1 MFNPFSQQQ
10 QRKKTIYLTVILI
23 IVILL
28 IWFVV
33 QRGILKRIVPVQEE
47 IEEPRLVEIDFSVLK
62 SPQVKEL
69 QPLEQILFVQEEI
82 GRENPF
88 IPF

>member
-1 MFNPFSQQQ
+1 MFNSFFQQQ
-10 QRKKTIYLTVILI
+10 KKTIYLTVILI
-23 IVILL
+23 IVILA

-33 QRGILKRIVPVQEE
+33 QRGILMRFVPVQEE

-62 SPQVKEL
+62 SPQLKEL